1 MRLVAGATLLL
12 ALACAGCGSSG
23 PHTRLTATPR
33 VSLLDAPVHV
43 RLTGARAGE
52 RVTITASERSWHSRA
67 VFRAGADGTVDVARD
82 RSLSGTYTG
91 RSEMGLFWSL
101 ATQRGSVSAAPE
113 DGATVC
119 LRAVANRRELAST
132 TLERRARDPSV
143 AVRKATLAR
152 DGFVG
157 RHYAPPH
164 PHGAP
169 VLIFGGSD
177 GGLISTEPALLASH
191 DHPTL
196 ALAYFDEPGLPRSLV
211 RIPLEYFV
219 RAIRWLDR
227 QPGVDPRRLT
237 VSGVSR
243 GSEPAL
249 LLGAD
254 FPRLVHAVVA
264 LDPSSL
270 VQPGLPADRISSVPA
285 WTLHGKPIPYPS
297 AIPVEKIR
305 GPVFLAAGAA
315 DALWNSWGYEQQI
328 VDRLHTHGRRDVT
341 ALSYGDAGH
350 ALGFAVPNV
359 PLDTVLRSRYGTLDL
374 GGSRP
379 ADARARADLWPKLLR
394 FLDAVP
400 GRGS

>member
-1 MRLVAGATLLL
+1 MRLVAGAALLL

-23 PHTRLTATPR
+23 SHPRLAATPR

-43 RLTGARAGE
+43 VVTGVRAGE

-82 RSLSGTYTG
+82 RSLAGTYTG

-101 ATQRGSVSAAPE
+101 GARRGSGSAPPE
-113 DGATVC
+113 DGGTVR
-119 LRAVANRRELAST
+119 LRAVANGLELAST
-132 TLERRARDPSV
+132 TIARRARDPSV

-157 RHYAPPH
+157 RYYAPPH
-164 PHGAP
+164 PHSAP
-169 VLIFGGSD
+169 VLIFGGSG
-177 GGLISTEPALLASH
+177 GGLIPVEPALLASH

-196 ALAYFDEPGLPRSLV
+196 ALAYFGEPGLPQSLV

-219 RAIRWLDR
+219 RAIRWLD
-227 QPGVDPRRLT
+227 
-237 VSGVSR
+237 
-243 GSEPAL
+243 
-249 LLGAD
+249 
-254 FPRLVHAVVA
+254 
-264 LDPSSL
+264 
-270 VQPGLPADRISSVPA
+270 
-285 WTLHGKPIPYPS
+285 
-297 AIPVEKIR
+297 
-305 GPVFLAAGAA
+305 PVFLAAGAA

-328 VDRLHTHGRRDVT
+328 VDRLHAHGRRDVT

-379 ADARARADLWPKLLR
+379 ADARARSDLWPKLLR
-394 FLDAVP
+394 FLNAVP
-400 GRGS
+400 GGS